1 MSTSPLY
8 ESPKRQSVSAFG
20 GSLGNASG
28 VGSSTP
34 SSAAGSA
41 IKLAHVPPVISLAS
55 TPLTQR
61 DRVEVSIIKTL
72 LESYLTIVKK
82 NIADSVPKAVMH
94 FMVNTLKD
102 VIQSECVARLYKE
115 DRFQDLL
122 AEANGVQARRT
133 KCRERLEALRKAMTV
148 AEQVRERVDIW

>member
-8 ESPKRQSVSAFG
+8 DSSKRPSVSAFG
-20 GSLGNASG
+20 GSLGSASG
-28 VGSSTP
+28 VGSSSP
-34 SSAAGSA
+34 SSAAGSG
-41 IKLAHVPPVISLAS
+41 IKLSHVPPVISLAS

-72 LESYLTIVKK
+72 LESYLSIVKK

-122 AEANGVQARRT
+122 AEANDVQARRVR
-133 KCRERLEALRKAMTV
+133 CRQHLEALRKVICVT
-148 AEQVRERVDIW
+148 E